1 MRWGGGTG
9 LLGAFLHEAGYSY
22 ISTDVAQAYYLTQNN
37 LWEALFP
44 ESVEEF
50 LETVGDSDAAC
61 HEKILHIPYW
71 KLWELRNRN
80 MEADIMVANHCLTE
94 MHQRSL
100 RFYLAFGR
108 QLMRNSQYKL
118 FIAQGPGYFNTGNIR
133 YLLES
138 FDGMGYELIY
148 SEKDFVIFRLK
159 DSAQD
164 SAIDI
169 KRLLRKYKGGGCF
182 PEYKKAK
189 DKTAV
194 MFDHANQKISKMK
207 KVSLKEIEEFFS
219 SLDSNVNSPDEEF
232 ITYCGLP
239 RL

>member
-1 MRWGGGTG
+1 M
-9 LLGAFLHEAGYSY
+9 HEAGYRY

-44 ESVEEF
+44 GCIEEC
-50 LETVGDSDAAC
+50 LETVKNDDTVC
-61 HEKILHIPYW
+61 HESILHIPYW
-71 KLWELRNRN
+71 NLWELRNCS

-100 RFYLAFGR
+100 QFYLAFGR

-118 FIAQGPGYFNTGNIR
+118 FIAQSPGYFNTGNIR
-133 YLLES
+133 YLFES

-159 DSAQD
+159 DSEQD
-164 SAIDI
+164 SALDI

-182 PEYKKAK
+182 PEYKKSK
-189 DKTAV
+189 VKTAV
-194 MFDHANQKISKMK
+194 TFGHANQKISKMK